1 MIKRLIKR
9 AVVTGISEEPGK
21 AVAVALKRRGWLV
34 VGTDSVF
41 CPHHVHQFYIL
52 SQGDYFGFVDEM
64 VLLVRRERT
73 TLIIPT
79 RLAECRALSLR
90 QGELQTLGAGL
101 YLPTPM
107 VIDELA
113 SPGALSNAFKR
124 IRRSF
129 FEPPVGGGTTTQRFE
144 VTLCRDR
151 DSYTSCAVFEL
162 EDRGAS
168 ALHADRRKGEEDIE
182 RLAQAA
188 GDALTLHG
196 PATVHIDRASDGRLE
211 VTGVVL
217 SPCVHAPLTD
227 DVLDGLLMLWE
238 RDQPA

>member
-9 AVVTGISEEPGK
+9 AVVTGISEEPGQ

-41 CPHHVHQFYIL
+41 CPHQVHQFYIL
-52 SQGDYFGFVDEM
+52 SKGDHCGFVDEM
-64 VLLVRRERT
+64 ILLVRRERT
-73 TLIIPT
+73 TLIVPT

-90 QGELQTLGAGL
+90 QGELQILGAGL

-129 FEPPVGGGTTTQRFE
+129 FESSGGEGTTQRFE

-162 EDRGAS
+162 EDRGSS

-188 GDALTLHG
+188 GDTLTLHG
-196 PATVHIDRASDGRLE
+196 PATVHIDRASDGRLD
-211 VTGVVL
+211 VTGVAL

-227 DVLDGLLMLWE
+227 DVLDGLLVLWE